1 MVFYWPFN
9 IFAFRIWQKAESL
22 ADVSLQR
29 TAAEKTRDEQELVM
43 ARKRERIKQM
53 VKPPTGR
60 HSRFGGTYV
69 MQNVKSISDRDIIC
83 HKPLDRAVAMDFN
96 SDKHKQK
103 RSFRVAKDEETIER
117 RSALSIRYGVFCPA
131 Y

>member
-1 MVFYWPFN
+1 
-9 IFAFRIWQKAESL
+9 
-22 ADVSLQR
+22 
-29 TAAEKTRDEQELVM
+29 M

-53 VKPPTGR
+53 IKPSTGR

-96 SDKHKQK
+96 SDKNKQK
-103 RSFRVAKDEETIER
+103 RSHRVAKDEETVER
-117 RSALSIRYGVFCPA
+117 RSALSIRYGVFFSP
-131 Y
+131 YYE

>member
-1 MVFYWPFN
+1 M
-9 IFAFRIWQKAESL
+9 
-22 ADVSLQR
+22 SLQR

-117 RSALSIRYGVFCPA
+117 RSALSIRYGVFCHA